1 LICPPGWSDPMGVVT
16 ARVLAAVWALLL
28 VGGVSGQCTV
38 GTVSWRNAQSFVWR
52 EEAGF
57 PARSSVGGMNAR
69 VI

>member
-1 LICPPGWSDPMGVVT
+1 MGVVT

-28 VGGVSGQCTV
+28 VGGVRGQCTV
-38 GTVSWRNAQSFVWR
+38 GTVSWRNAQSFVLWR